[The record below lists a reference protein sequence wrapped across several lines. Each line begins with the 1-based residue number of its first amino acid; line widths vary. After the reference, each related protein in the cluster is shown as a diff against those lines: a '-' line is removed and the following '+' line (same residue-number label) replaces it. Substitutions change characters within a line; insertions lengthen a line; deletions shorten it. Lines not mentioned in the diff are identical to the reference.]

1 MPSRQ
6 KNTNECHEKVVSY
19 KLCFLVFDMCHF
31 ENMRL
36 TSALT
41 EVSNKTTVDF
51 RNSKTGPSLTSLRY
65 VIESYCK
72 GSAT

>member
-1 MPSRQ
+1 MFSGQ
-6 KNTNECHEKVVSY
+6 KNTNECHEKVVSCE
-19 KLCFLVFDMCHF
+19 LCFLVFSMCRF

-36 TSALT
+36 TRALT
-41 EVSNKTTVDF
+41 EVSNNTAGDF